1 MRIAFIGGG
10 VMAEAIIRGLL
21 EKQLVS
27 PDSITASDINPERC
41 QALAQKYNI
50 ITTADNKKALLS
62 AENVILAV
70 KPQALAE
77 VLAELK
83 GRLDPQQLVLSIV
96 AGTTISTISRGVEH
110 EAIVR
115 AMPNMPAQIGQG
127 ISVWTAAEA
136 VDEEKRKVAQS
147 ILAALGKEVYVP
159 NEGYIDMA
167 TAVSGSGPAYVF
179 LIIEALID
187 AAVHIGLPRSLAEEL
202 VLETVLGS
210 AALAQS
216 WRVHPAELRNM
227 VTSPGGTTAE
237 GLLELERG
245 GLRAI
250 LDQAIKA
257 AFEKA
262 KRLGGETIR

>member
-1 MRIAFIGGG
+1 MKIAFIGGG
-10 VMAEAIIRGLL
+10 VMAEAMIRS
-21 EKQLVS
+21 LVDKELAV
-27 PDSITASDINPERC
+27 PASITASDINPERC
-41 QALAQKYNI
+41 QALRQRYNI
-50 ITTADNKKALLS
+50 MTTSDNKSALQS

-70 KPQALAE
+70 KPQALGE
-77 VLAELK
+77 VMDELRGK
-83 GRLDPQQLVLSIV
+83 FDPQQLVLSIV
-96 AGTTISTISRGVEH
+96 AGAPVSTLSRGLAH
-110 EAIVR
+110 ETIVR

-136 VDEEKRKVAQS
+136 VSEERRKVAQS

-159 NEGYIDMA
+159 DEGYIDMA

-216 WRVHPAELRNM
+216 WRRHPAELRNM

-237 GLLELERG
+237 GLLELEKG
-245 GLRAI
+245 GLRAM

-257 AFEKA
+257 GYEKA
-262 KRLGGETIR
+262 RRLGG

>member
-1 MRIAFIGGG
+1 MKIAFIGGG
-10 VMAEAIIRGLL
+10 VMAEAMIRGLL
-21 EKQLVS
+21 DKELAA
-27 PDSITASDINPERC
+27 PESIAASDINPERC
-41 QALAQKYNI
+41 QALEQKYNI
-50 ITTADNKKALLS
+50 TTTADNQKALRS

-70 KPQALAE
+70 KPQALGE
-77 VLAELK
+77 VLNELRGK
-83 GRLDPQQLVLSIV
+83 LDPQQLALSIV
-96 AGTTISTISRGVEH
+96 AGATISAISRGLEH
-110 EAIVR
+110 KSVVR

-127 ISVWTAAEA
+127 ISVWTSAEA
-136 VDEEKRKVAQS
+136 VDEDKRKVAQS

-159 NEGYIDMA
+159 DEGYIDMA

-216 WRVHPAELRNM
+216 WRRHPAELRNM

-237 GLLELERG
+237 GLLELEKG
-245 GLRAI
+245 GLRAM

-257 AFEKA
+257 GYEKA
-262 KRLGGETIR
+262 RRLGGEATR